1 MTRCP
6 RLPRVAAAL
15 TAATAIVGCAGSRAP
30 LSASRFENFDSQET
44 HARLVDATPA
54 QACEA
59 ARRALLSQGYLIGS
73 AGAEFVSGR
82 KSFQPTREAQ
92 VDLEMRVV
100 CVRESPGG
108 EIATVFVSGI
118 EERYALKKSS
128 SSASVG
134 VGALGSLSLPFAAG
148 DEALVRVG
156 TQTITQ
162 PAFYDRFYALVYRF
176 LGAPSPDVDD
186 DAPATPR

>member
-1 MTRCP
+1 MTRTARLL
-6 RLPRVAAAL
+6 RLPSTLGVAAAL
-15 TAATAIVGCAGSRAP
+15 LAGCAGSP
-30 LSASRFENFDSQET
+30 PPVSASRFENFDSQET
-44 HARLVDATPA
+44 HARLVDASPS

-59 ARRALLSQGYLIGS
+59 ARRALLSQGYLIS
-73 AGAEFVSGR
+73 AAGAEFVGGR

-108 EIATVFVSGI
+108 EIATMFVSGT

-128 SSASVG
+128 NSASVG

-176 LGAPSPDVDD
+176 LGGPTPDD
-186 DAPATPR
+186 DAASTMP